1 MRTLLLAIAL
11 AFCLCAAVRSLEP
24 AQATKPAVP
33 AAAPAAAFDHS
44 AFDALLKKH
53 VKGDRVD
60 YKALQADR
68 AALDGYC
75 ERLAKL
81 AKADLEAMARN
92 DQFAFWI
99 DAYNALTLA
108 TIVDHYPIKEGPSP
122 AKPSEFPKNSIR
134 QIDGAWT
141 TKHTVAS
148 QQLSLDEIE
157 NKVLRPGF
165 KDPRVHTAINCASRG
180 CPPLRAEAFTGA
192 KLEAQ
197 LNDNV
202 ERFLADPA
210 RTVYDAKG
218 SKLVVSK
225 IFDWFKE
232 DFGGDEGVLKFIR
245 AHAPAGQKGFLEKLG
260 ARSVA
265 FADYDW
271 TLNDV

>member
-1 MRTLLLAIAL
+1 MHALGSLALLAL
-11 AFCLCAAVRSLEP
+11 LPCAVAPR
-24 AQATKPAVP
+24 QAAKPAAP
-33 AAAPAAAFDHS
+33 AAAQAAAAFDHS
-44 AFDALLKKH
+44 ALDALLKKH

-81 AKADLEAMARN
+81 AKADLEKMPKS

-99 DAYNALTLA
+99 DAYNALTLK
-108 TIVDHYPIKEGPSP
+108 TIVDHYPIP
-122 AKPSEFPKNSIR
+122 APTKPSEFPKNSIR

-141 TKHTVAS
+141 AKHTVAS
-148 QQLSLDEIE
+148 QQVSLDEIE
-157 NKVLRPGF
+157 NKVLRPTF

-232 DFGGDEGVLKFIR
+232 DFGGDEGVVKFIR
-245 AHAPAGQKGFLEKLG
+245 AHAPAAQKGLLEKLG
-260 ARSVA
+260 AKSVT

>member
-1 MRTLLLAIAL
+1 MHPLASIGLLALIVSS
-11 AFCLCAAVRSLEP
+11 AAPR
-24 AQATKPAVP
+24 QAAKP
-33 AAAPAAAFDHS
+33 AAPAAAEVAQAFDHS
-44 AFDALLKKH
+44 AFDALLRKH

-60 YKALQADR
+60 YKALEADR

-81 AKADLEAMARN
+81 GKADLEAMPRN

-99 DAYNALTLA
+99 DAYNALTLQ
-108 TIVDHYPIKEGPSP
+108 TILDHYPIQP
-122 AKPSEFPKNSIR
+122 APKPSEFPKNSIR

-141 TKHTVAS
+141 AKHAVAS
-148 QQLSLDEIE
+148 QKLSLDEIE
-157 NKVLRPGF
+157 NKVLRPTF

-180 CPPLRAEAFTGA
+180 CPPLRAEAFAGA
-192 KLEAQ
+192 RLESQ

-210 RTVYDAKG
+210 RTVYDEKG
-218 SKLVVSK
+218 GRLVVSK

-232 DFGGDEGVLKFIR
+232 DFGGDEGVLKYIR
-245 AHAPAGQKGFLEKLG
+245 AHAPSVQKAFLEKVG
-260 ARSVA
+260 PKSVT

-271 TLNDV
+271 TLNDL